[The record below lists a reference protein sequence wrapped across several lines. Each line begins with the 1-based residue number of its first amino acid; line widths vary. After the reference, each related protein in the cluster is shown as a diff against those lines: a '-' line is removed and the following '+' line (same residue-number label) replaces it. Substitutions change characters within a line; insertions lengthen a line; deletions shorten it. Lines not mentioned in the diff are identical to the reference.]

1 MNKSMLTGKEGKI
14 RILGFLFLIDFIVT
28 MVILFTDKN
37 LQNDFGIYT
46 GSGYFIHWYGLLVTG
61 ILDIIGAILLF
72 IKPEKLYLIFGTI
85 WSVFMIGF
93 TFGDILLYN
102 EVGLSNA
109 NQFATYLFGLS
120 KYPGAEPY
128 YPGLY
133 DILVAIYIVAFVYA
147 LIILIKERSA

>member
-1 MNKSMLTGKEGKI
+1 MLSGKEGKI
-14 RILGFLFLIDFIVT
+14 RILGFLLLIDFIVT

-37 LQNDFGIYT
+37 LQNDFGIYH
-46 GSGYFIHWYGLLVTG
+46 GSGYFLHWYGLLVTG
-61 ILDIIGAILLF
+61 ILDIVGAIILF
-72 IKPEKLYLIFGTI
+72 VKPQKLFLIFGTI

-93 TFGDILLYN
+93 TFGDIFLYS

-120 KYPGAEPY
+120 KYPGAESY

-133 DILVAIYIVAFVYA
+133 DVLVAIYIIAFVYA
-147 LIILIKERSA
+147 LILLFKMKKE